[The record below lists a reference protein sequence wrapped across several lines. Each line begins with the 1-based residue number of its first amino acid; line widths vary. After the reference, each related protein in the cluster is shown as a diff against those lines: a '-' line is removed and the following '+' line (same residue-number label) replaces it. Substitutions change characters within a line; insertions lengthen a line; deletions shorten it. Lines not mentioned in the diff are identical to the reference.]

1 MQSTVETLVHRPQRS
16 FSSNRRHMQ
25 CRVMP
30 YRHISGKFSMTESEM
45 NTRLAPQRDGEG
57 ENALNIYT
65 ASETLIKEV
74 CHTLVI
80 VYNF

>member
-1 MQSTVETLVHRPQRS
+1 
-16 FSSNRRHMQ
+16 
-25 CRVMP
+25 
-30 YRHISGKFSMTESEM
+30 MTESEM

-65 ASETLIKEV
+65 PSETLIKGEV